1 MSLEELAEKY
11 GRPKDKLANEINIV
25 LRQMQY
31 DDRMADLYPERAPS
45 DRRRNENNEVLTI
58 PDYEDQLKDMALW
71 DFVREQ
77 NDETLRDENRRMS
90 NYRNASFQFE
100 DADDSDE

>member
-1 MSLEELAEKY
+1 
-11 GRPKDKLANEINIV
+11 
-25 LRQMQY
+25 
-31 DDRMADLYPERAPS
+31 
-45 DRRRNENNEVLTI
+45 
-58 PDYEDQLKDMALW
+58 MALW